1 MPGTLTLLRT
11 HESMKSTGLP
21 VRDWPTRLKQRF
33 SVQAAATAFMAL
45 VGLMLAGGFVYDA
58 WSSRLQTIARATESA
73 TNLVRSV
80 AQHADDTV
88 RGADAALIG
97 LVERIEIDGVEGEAR
112 ERLRRVFQRH
122 ISTLPPLKGLSFI
135 NAEGDSIVNSQAFTQ
150 RINFADRD
158 YFQFHRAHS
167 APFAYIGKPVRS
179 RVTGDW
185 IIPLSRR
192 VNHADGSFAGLM
204 LATLDMTYFQKFYD
218 GFSIG
223 EKGVITLVSGNAQV
237 LARRPFVEANV
248 GRDLSGGAIFK
259 DYLPQSPEGAV

>member
-11 HESMKSTGLP
+11 HESMKSAGLP

-97 LVERIEIDGVEGEAR
+97 LVERIEIEGVEIG
-112 ERLRRVFQRH
+112 
-122 ISTLPPLKGLSFI
+122 
-135 NAEGDSIVNSQAFTQ
+135 
-150 RINFADRD
+150 
-158 YFQFHRAHS
+158 RAH
-167 APFAYIGKPVRS
+167 V
-179 RVTGDW
+179 
-185 IIPLSRR
+185 
-192 VNHADGSFAGLM
+192 
-204 LATLDMTYFQKFYD
+204 
-218 GFSIG
+218 
-223 EKGVITLVSGNAQV
+223 
-237 LARRPFVEANV
+237 
-248 GRDLSGGAIFK
+248 
-259 DYLPQSPEGAV
+259 